1 MAARERQNITQQ
13 TKKMKEKVQEA
24 SSYILSQMQQFDLS
38 FLFTN
43 RLVLKALLRRQGDFV
58 NKIKALCQ
66 MISTF
71 LRLTNL
77 LHAAT
82 RSTSFHLAQG
92 AISFQD
98 SPSLP
103 LESTSSQVFL
113 FFFFSSSANASFISL
128 YISLI
133 ISPSL
138 ARIAVGCR
146 AFWARH
152 IASLPF
158 RQVYGRS

>member
-1 MAARERQNITQQ
+1 MAARERQSITKQ
-13 TKKMKEKVQEA
+13 TKKMKENVQEA

-71 LRLTNL
+71 LRLTSNL

-82 RSTSFHLAQG
+82 RSTSFHLAQA

-103 LESTSSQVFL
+103 LESTSSEVFL
-113 FFFFSSSANASFISL
+113 FFFFFFFFS
-128 YISLI
+128 
-133 ISPSL
+133 
-138 ARIAVGCR
+138 
-146 AFWARH
+146 
-152 IASLPF
+152 
-158 RQVYGRS
+158 